1 MVGEGRF
8 HSLKGGRIV
17 TDGNDTIQI
26 NAIDLDAT
34 DGEAMLAPQ
43 DWSFPVPVAYGP
55 GRLAEMGHR
64 CLEMGIRNPLI
75 VTDSGSR
82 DLPFIDGLGK
92 VLAEAGLA
100 SAVFSGISPNPR
112 DTVIA
117 AGKAAF
123 HQGGHD
129 AVIAIGGGSA
139 MDGGKAVCLTA
150 RNGNDLWDFEWEEPP
165 VPVGAQESFPPLITV
180 PTTAGTGAE
189 TESTAMVTHTGKGM
203 KFCICHPELKPALAL
218 LDPELT
224 IGLPPALTAWT
235 GADAMTHAIE
245 AYLVPG
251 FHPLC
256 DAVALEGLALI
267 ARWLPVA
274 VREPDNMV
282 ARGGMLVGSCL
293 AGIAFLKGLGLVHA
307 ISHMVGAEYDTQHGL
322 TNAIVLPVVLRY
334 NLPGEEA
341 KVTRMAQ
348 AMGLGDA
355 TPELFIAEIERR
367 LDEIDIPRGL
377 SQIGVPLDCAERISH
392 KALLDSAAATN
403 PKAADAAAVRKLI
416 ETAITAAR

>member
-1 MVGEGRF
+1 MTGDAMTRDRE
-8 HSLKGGRIV
+8 
-17 TDGNDTIQI
+17 
-26 NAIDLDAT
+26 AILT
-34 DGEAMLAPQ
+34 PQ
-43 DWSFPVPVAYGP
+43 DWTFPVPIAYGP
-55 GRLAEMGHR
+55 GRLAEIGHR
-64 CLEMGIRNPLI
+64 CADMGVRNPLI

-82 DLPFIDGLGK
+82 NLPFIGR
-92 VLAEAGLA
+92 LATLLSDAGM
-100 SAVFSGISPNPR
+100 SSGVFSGVSPNPR
-112 DTVIA
+112 DIEIA

-123 HQGGHD
+123 RDGGHD

-150 RNGNDLWDFEWEEPP
+150 RNQIDLWDFEWEEPP
-165 VPVGAQESFPPLITV
+165 AVIGADQAFPPLITI

-203 KFCICHPELKPALAL
+203 KFCICHPDLKPALAL

-224 IGLPPALTAWT
+224 LGLPPALTAWT

-274 VREPDNMV
+274 VKEPENLM

-334 NLPGEEA
+334 NLPGEEE

-348 AMGLGDA
+348 AMGLGEA
-355 TPELFIAEIERR
+355 TPQTFIAEIERR
-367 LDEIDIPRGL
+367 LDEIDIPTGL

-392 KALLDSAAATN
+392 KALMDSAAATN
-403 PKAADAAAVRKLI
+403 PKEADANTVRKLI